1 MTAPSWDTLA
11 GVLQSTVLRAGAM
24 LRSHF
29 ESPHQVA
36 YKTPVDLVTEM
47 DRAVETLFFRTI
59 RRRFPQHEI
68 LSEEN
73 VEGAGGNP
81 WEPLPDRGQ
90 VRWIIDPLDG
100 TTNYAHRVPHCAV
113 SAGLVYRGVIRLGA
127 VYHPWRR
134 ELYFACRGKGAW
146 NNRTRMRVSAV
157 RRLEQA
163 LLMTA
168 GFPHE
173 KRLGRELPMAPF
185 RALARH
191 CQAIRRS
198 GSAALDLADVA
209 CGRYDGFWDLSLK
222 PWDVAA
228 GALLIQEAG
237 GRITNFNG
245 RGPDLYAGD
254 FLASNGRLHAP
265 LTRFLAAWGPGR
277 RTGAGRRT

>member
-1 MTAPSWDTLA
+1 MWDTLA
-11 GVLQSTVLRAGAM
+11 EVLQSTVLRAGSM

-29 ESPHQVA
+29 GQAHQVE

-47 DRAVETLFFRTI
+47 DKAVEALFIRTI

-68 LSEEN
+68 LSEEM
-73 VEGAGGNP
+73 VEGSGGNP
-81 WEPLPDRGQ
+81 WERLPERGQ

-100 TTNYAHRVPHCAV
+100 TTNYAHQLPHCAV
-113 SAGLVYRGVIRLGA
+113 SAGLVYRGVLRLGA

-146 NNRTRMRVSAV
+146 NNQTRMRVSKVA
-157 RRLEQA
+157 RLDHA
-163 LLMTA
+163 LLVTA

-173 KRLGRELPMAPF
+173 KRTGRDLSMAPF
-185 RALARH
+185 RRLAKQ
-191 CQAIRRS
+191 CQAIRRT

-209 CGRYDGFWDLSLK
+209 CGRYDGFWDLLIK

-245 RGPDLYAGD
+245 RGPDLYSGD
-254 FLASNGRLHAP
+254 FIASNGLLQAP
-265 LTRFLAAWGPGR
+265 LLAILAPWAPVRLKPKAAGGR
-277 RTGAGRRT
+277 H